1 VTQFQILH
9 DLGYVVVALA
19 VAILLAR
26 RLKVPPIIAYIAAGL
41 VLGPFMRLVGDSP
54 AIEQFSRIGIALLL
68 FLVGLELDRETLR
81 GAGRAALAAGVTQ
94 VIVIAAAAFGIAYLF
109 GFLPGPALLV
119 GLAVTFSSTIVVVK
133 LLDYRNERRVLHG
146 RLAVGILIIQDL
158 LVVIVLTALAGLG
171 APDGAPGGGDS
182 PSVAGGLMRAFAGM
196 ALLGGIAFVSSRWLL
211 PRPFSWIARSREA
224 AFIWSLCWCFVFII
238 AAEQLRLSFE
248 IGAFVAGVSLAQLP
262 HTAELHRRVQPLV
275 NFFIA
280 LFFVSL
286 GLHMQLSAATP
297 YLGIALALSL
307 LVLIGKPLV
316 VMATLVWQGFSERT
330 SFMAAIAV
338 GQISEFSFIVASFGV
353 EAQILD
359 PSVLSLAGVLGIV
372 TLGASS
378 YMITHSDAVYERA
391 RRWGLLKPFGAAVAE
406 PERVA
411 PPGGHIVVVGMN
423 SLGRRIVRALAERG
437 EHVVAID
444 TDPAKLDGLPAPTIV
459 GDAEDDAVLAEANL
473 ANAGLLVSALQIQE
487 ANVLLAYRCRQLG
500 VPASIHAFDPAAIG
514 DLEHIGVDHL
524 IVSRRDGIR
533 QVAAEFRR
541 AGVLR

>member
-1 VTQFQILH
+1 MTEFQILR

-19 VAILLAR
+19 VAVLIAR
-26 RLKVPPIIAYIAAGL
+26 KLKIPPIIAYIAAGL

-54 AIEQFSRIGIALLL
+54 PIEQFSRIGIALLL

-81 GAGRAALAAGVTQ
+81 GAGRAAVAAGIAQVTL
-94 VIVIAAAAFGIAYLF
+94 VAAAAFGIAQGF

-119 GLAVTFSSTIVVVK
+119 ALAVTFSSTIVVVK
-133 LLDYRNERRVLHG
+133 LLDFRGERRVLHG

-171 APDGAPGGGDS
+171 APDGGDS
-182 PSVAGGLMRAFAGM
+182 PGVAGGLVRAFGGM

-224 AFIWSLCWCFVFII
+224 AFIWSLCWCFLFII
-238 AAEQLRLSFE
+238 AAEQLKLSFE

-280 LFFVSL
+280 LFFVTL
-286 GLHMQLSAATP
+286 GLHMQLEAATP
-297 YLGIALALSL
+297 YVGIAIALSL

-316 VMATLVWQGFSERT
+316 VMAVLVRQGLSERT

-338 GQISEFSFIVASFGV
+338 GQISEFSFIVASLGV
-353 EAQILD
+353 EARILD
-359 PSVLSLAGVLGIV
+359 PSVLSLVGVLGIV

-378 YMITHSDAVYERA
+378 YMITHSDAVYARA
-391 RRWGLLKPFGAAVAE
+391 RRWGLLKIFGAAADEAE
-406 PERVA
+406 HVPF
-411 PPGGHIVVVGMN
+411 PGGHIVVVGMN
-423 SLGRRIVRALAERG
+423 SLGRRIVQALVERG
-437 EHVVAID
+437 EQVVAID
-444 TDPAKLDGLPAPTIV
+444 TDPAKLEGLPASTLV

-473 ANAGLLVSALQIQE
+473 ARARLLVSALQIQE

-533 QVAAEFRR
+533 LVAAEFRR